1 MMSKKSKRS
10 IVISVRLDDTSLAA
24 VDLLVNSGLA
34 QSRSEAASQFIG
46 IGVQS
51 SGALIVKAKVL
62 EENVRVLKKKCWMS
76 LLTRVL
82 VKSRIC
88 FKLRTSS
95 RRTRRPNDWHSP

>member
-51 SGALIVKAKVL
+51 SEALIVKAKVL
-62 EENVRVLKKKCWMS
+62 EENVRVLKKEMLDVVTNKS
-76 LLTRVL
+76 LGEVSHLLQVED
-82 VKSRIC
+82 
-88 FKLRTSS
+88 KLQEDKT
-95 RRTRRPNDWHSP
+95 PK